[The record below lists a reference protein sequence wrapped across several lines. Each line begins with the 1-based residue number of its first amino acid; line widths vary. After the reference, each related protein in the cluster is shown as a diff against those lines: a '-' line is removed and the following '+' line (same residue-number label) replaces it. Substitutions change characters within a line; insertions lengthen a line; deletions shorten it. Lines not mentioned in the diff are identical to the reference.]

1 MDMEDFDGARD
12 YLARH
17 QVHEMWEEC
26 VAALVQHKHTGKQ
39 KITDAIVEVV
49 QAAEKRKSDPARSV
63 VLAVGLPET
72 QFAALV
78 EATTADVPHCKV
90 YKASPGDTAKAVGIQ
105 VAGAQADTVVLLGY
119 PRTLTDAITFEASV
133 CHFKHCIVFESNE
146 LIAEPTTASAKAA
159 QERFLMEVNPIAA
172 YYEAL
177 DACTRVNLDD
187 PKTSPVAAARSVLES
202 LARR

>member
-1 MDMEDFDGARD
+1 MGR
-12 YLARH
+12 
-17 QVHEMWEEC
+17 
-26 VAALVQHKHTGKQ
+26 
-39 KITDAIVEVV
+39 
-49 QAAEKRKSDPARSV
+49 
-63 VLAVGLPET
+63 
-72 QFAALV
+72 
-78 EATTADVPHCKV
+78 ATTSPATKSTRCGRN
-90 YKASPGDTAKAVGIQ
+90 ASRPSCNTSTR
-105 VAGAQADTVVLLGY
+105 DTVVLLGY

-187 PKTSPVAAARSVLES
+187 AKTSPVAAVRSVLES